1 MDRREEIMLAAEK
14 SFTMFGY
21 KATTMDQV
29 AKIANVGKGTIYT
42 FFANKEELF
51 HSIVWN
57 MISEMKEVSNQ
68 AATEGASFQENA
80 HARIMQLLKFRETH
94 QLFIKLI
101 EEEKELRTPAV
112 GDVLTSIE
120 KEILKFIAEKI
131 GRGVAKG
138 ELKPCDSEVI
148 AYLLFKSYLALVV
161 DWSKTHD
168 EQLTEEQIT
177 NVLNDTIFSSL
188 LV

>member
-1 MDRREEIMLAAEK
+1 MNRREEIMLAAEK

-42 FFANKEELF
+42 FFATKEELF
-51 HSIVWN
+51 HSIVWE
-57 MISEMKEVSNQ
+57 MVKEMKEVSEQ
-68 AATEGASFQENA
+68 GIVAGASFQENV

-112 GDVLTSIE
+112 GEALEKIE
-120 KEILKFIAEKI
+120 KEILRYIASKI
-131 GRGVAKG
+131 DKGIANG
-138 ELKPCDSEVI
+138 ELKQCNSELI
-148 AYLLFKSYLALVV
+148 AYLLFKMYVALVV
-161 DWSKTHD
+161 DWNKTH
-168 EQLTEEQIT
+168 EKQLTEKQIT
-177 NVLNDTIFSSL
+177 DILNDTIFSSL
-188 LV
+188 YV

>member
-1 MDRREEIMLAAEK
+1 MDRRGEIMLAAEK

-42 FFANKEELF
+42 FFATKEELF
-51 HSIVWN
+51 HAIVWK
-57 MISEMKEVSNQ
+57 MVDEMKDVSERS
-68 AATEGASFQENA
+68 AIEGASFQENA

-101 EEEKELRTPAV
+101 QEEKELRTPAV
-112 GDVLTSIE
+112 TDVLLTIE
-120 KEILKFIAEKI
+120 KEILKFIATKI
-131 GRGVAKG
+131 DRGIAKG
-138 ELKPCDSEVI
+138 ELKPCASEVI
-148 AYLLFKSYLALVV
+148 AYVLFKSYLALVV
-161 DWSKTHD
+161 DWNKTH
-168 EQLTEEQIT
+168 EQLLTEQQIAD
-177 NVLNDTIFSSL
+177 VLNDTVFSSL

>member
-42 FFANKEELF
+42 FFSNKEELF
-51 HSIVWN
+51 HSIVWK
-57 MISEMKEVSNQ
+57 MIGEMKDVSERT
-68 AATEGASFQENA
+68 ATEGASFQENA

-101 EEEKELRTPAV
+101 EEEQELRTPAV

-120 KEILKFIAEKI
+120 KEILKFIAGKI
-131 GRGVAKG
+131 ERGVAKG
-138 ELKPCDSEVI
+138 ELKPCNSELI
-148 AYLLFKSYLALVV
+148 AYLLFKSYLALVI
-161 DWSKTHD
+161 DWSKAHD

>member
-42 FFANKEELF
+42 FFSNKEELF

-57 MISEMKEVSNQ
+57 MVTEMKEASERT
-68 AATEGASFQENA
+68 AIEGASFQENA

-120 KEILKFIAEKI
+120 KEILKFIASKI
-131 GRGVAKG
+131 ERGVSKG
-138 ELKPCDSEVI
+138 ELKPCNSELI

-168 EQLTEEQIT
+168 DQLTEEQIT
-177 NVLNDTIFSSL
+177 DVLNYTIFSSL

>member
-51 HSIVWN
+51 HSIVWK
-57 MISEMKEVSNQ
+57 MIDEMRDVSERTAK
-68 AATEGASFQENA
+68 EGASFQQNA

-94 QLFIKLI
+94 QLFVKLI

-112 GDVLTSIE
+112 GDVLASIE
-120 KEILKFIAEKI
+120 KEILKFIADKI
-131 GRGVAKG
+131 ERGVAKG

-177 NVLNDTIFSSL
+177 NILNDTIFSSL